1 MSGEPAWLRAFSEK
15 ITGRENLA
23 TVLAYTSLMALVGH
37 ILFIG
42 VFVWLDIWPMVA
54 FNVVS
59 CLVFAACFLINQLGY
74 TYLTLAIGM
83 SEIIIHAALAVAFV
97 GWNSGFGAYILWLV
111 PLVFYSARWRLSA
124 KISLSIGLTIAYV
137 SVYVYAVSVPPLV
150 VIDQAHLMVTG
161 IVNAL
166 VLFLVIAALAYVFRQ
181 AATTT
186 ESVLTEANLA
196 LERQANTDPLTG
208 LSNRRQMHE
217 ELALAVAENRTH
229 HHAFS
234 IVIADIDDFK
244 ALNDYYGHEAGDLVL
259 IQVARIMRG
268 SLREQDR
275 VARWGGEE
283 FMILLADT
291 GLDEAKVAAER
302 LLAQIAARPTDID
315 GQPLSVTLT
324 MGVAEYD
331 GEPDPGACIKR
342 ADAALYLGKNSGK
355 NQVVSLMDVLNLDR
369 DRSCDDG
376 CAQDQDGA
384 ATLVSAEAA

>member
-37 ILFIG
+37 VLFLV

-54 FNVVS
+54 FNVIS
-59 CLVFAACFLINQLGY
+59 CLVFAACYLINRLGH

-83 SEIIIHAALAVAFV
+83 TEIISHAALAVAFI

-137 SVYVYAVSVPPLV
+137 GVYVYAASMPPFV
-150 VIDQAHLMVTG
+150 VIDQFHMLITG
-161 IVNAL
+161 VVNAL
-166 VLFLVIAALAYVFRQ
+166 VLFLVIAALAYIFRQ

-186 ESVLTEANLA
+186 ESVLTQANLV

-217 ELALAVAENRTH
+217 EIALAVGDHRTQH
-229 HHAFS
+229 SAFS

-259 IQVARIMRG
+259 IQVGRTMRA
-268 SLREQDR
+268 SLRDQDR

-283 FMILLADT
+283 FMILLAGT
-291 GLDEAKVAAER
+291 RLPEAKMAAER
-302 LLAQIAARPTDID
+302 LLAQIAARPIDID
-315 GQPLSVTLT
+315 GQHLTVTLT
-324 MGVAEYD
+324 MGVAEFD
-331 GEPDPGACIKR
+331 GEADPSACIKR

-355 NQVVSLMDVLNLDR
+355 NQVVSLMDVLGSER
-369 DRSCDDG
+369 PVREEAG
-376 CAQDQDGA
+376 VQDHDA
-384 ATLVSAEAA
+384 STLVSADAV

>member
-37 ILFIG
+37 ILFIA
-42 VFVWLDIWPMVA
+42 VFAWLDIWPMVA

-59 CLVFAACFLINQLGY
+59 CLVFAACFLINRLGY

-83 SEIIIHAALAVAFV
+83 TEIITHAALAVAFV

-124 KISLSIGLTIAYV
+124 KVSLSIGLTVAYV
-137 SVYVYAVSVPPLV
+137 GVYVYAVSVPPLV
-150 VIDQAHLMVTG
+150 VIDQAHLTVTG

-186 ESVLTEANLA
+186 ESVLTQANLA

-208 LSNRRQMHE
+208 LSNRRQMHDD
-217 ELALAVAENRTH
+217 LSQSVAQHGMH
-229 HHAFS
+229 HTTFS
-234 IVIADIDDFK
+234 VVIADIDDFK

-259 IQVARIMRG
+259 IQVARMMRG

-302 LLAQIAARPTDID
+302 LLAQIAVKPIDID
-315 GQPLSVTLT
+315 GQNLTVTLT
-324 MGVAEYD
+324 MGVAEFD
-331 GEPDPGACIKR
+331 GESDPSACIKR

-355 NQVVSLMDVLNLDR
+355 NQVVSLMDVLNFDR
-369 DRSCDDG
+369 RAPHEGEAEHDNDDT
-376 CAQDQDGA
+376 
-384 ATLVSAEAA
+384 ATFVSAEAA